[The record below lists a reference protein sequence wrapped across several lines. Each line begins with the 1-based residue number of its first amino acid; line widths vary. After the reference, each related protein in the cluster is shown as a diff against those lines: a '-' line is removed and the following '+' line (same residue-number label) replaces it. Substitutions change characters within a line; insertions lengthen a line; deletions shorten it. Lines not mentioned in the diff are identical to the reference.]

1 MFYYW
6 IVDSNTRNPQNIVQY
21 NIKYMDNSVRFF
33 LKHGGELHIFIIRKY
48 EKKREGGSGAP
59 HTHTHTHTQTL
70 QQTHTVT
77 KVCAKVPSMTEFLI
91 EVKDK
96 ST

>member
-48 EKKREGGSGAP
+48 EKKKGGG
-59 HTHTHTHTQTL
+59 
-70 QQTHTVT
+70 
-77 KVCAKVPSMTEFLI
+77 
-91 EVKDK
+91 
-96 ST
+96 

>member
-1 MFYYW
+1 
-6 IVDSNTRNPQNIVQY
+6 
-21 NIKYMDNSVRFF
+21 MDNSVRFF
-33 LKHGGELHIFIIRKY
+33 LKHGGELHIFIIRKD
-48 EKKREGGSGAP
+48 EKKGRGGKEPPRKKTSP
-59 HTHTHTHTQTL
+59 YTHTHPKKKTLQKTHTE
-70 QQTHTVT
+70 T